1 MDKNYKRMIGPMSML
16 LCSVTTIIGSGWLFS
31 GYFSSK
37 IAGPAAIVSWVLGA
51 FLVLIVAF
59 TFAEL
64 STMLAVPGGSSHFP
78 HITHGTLVS
87 IVLGWISWLSVAV
100 IAPIEVQ
107 AVLQYASFIPSFS
120 GLISETGG
128 ESGAL
133 SHLGYF
139 VATLLMI
146 FFSVMNIYSLRWV
159 LRLNNAI
166 AIWKLVIPVIAAL
179 ALIIYGFKSS
189 NFTSHGFFAA
199 GWRGVFQA
207 ISAGGIVFAYN
218 GFKTVVEM
226 AGEASNPRRTIPVAL
241 IGSIIACML
250 VYILLQVAFLG
261 AVPADALANGWTQL
275 TFSGAKSPLITLLLG
290 IGSVFILALLYI
302 DTMVAPMGAGLI
314 YVTSGARIL
323 QAMGHNKQMPMF
335 TEMMNKQGIPVY
347 AILVNFVLGMLF
359 FLPFPGWQKMM
370 EFISSLMAFSYAL
383 GPICLLVLRY
393 QLPKQQ
399 RGFKIPLVHLWSFLA
414 FFICTLMSY
423 WTGWEVISKL
433 DIFLLLCLGFYI
445 GYRIVS
451 PRAREIQLDFKP
463 SIWIWFYFA
472 GIALIS
478 YLGGFGGGK
487 NILPFG
493 VDFMVI
499 AILSAVT
506 LFLAVKFRVDDQI
519 VQKKFAHIA
528 QQYNKPEN
536 LPEIE
541 EDPNFIKEITSTI

>member
-51 FLVLIVAF
+51 ILVLIVAF

-107 AVLQYASFIPSFS
+107 AVLQYASFIPAFS
-120 GLISETGG
+120 GLIAETGG

-159 LRLNNAI
+159 LRLNNAV

-179 ALIIYGFKSS
+179 TLIIYGFKAE
-189 NFTSHGFFAA
+189 NFTSHGFLAA

-241 IGSIIACML
+241 IGSIVACML

-261 AVPADALANGWTQL
+261 AVPSEALANGWTQL

-290 IGSVFILALLYI
+290 IGSVFVLAMLYV

-335 TEMMNKQGIPVY
+335 TELMNKQGIPVY
-347 AILVNFVLGMLF
+347 AIMVNFVLGMLF

-393 QLPKQQ
+393 QLPKQA
-399 RGFKIPLVHLWSFLA
+399 RGFKLPFVHVWSFFA

-433 DIFLLLCLGFYI
+433 DIFLLMCLGFYV
-445 GYRIVS
+445 GYRLVS
-451 PRAREIQLDFKP
+451 PRAREIKLDFKP
-463 SIWIWFYFA
+463 SIWLWFYFA
-472 GIALIS
+472 GIAVIS

-487 NILPFG
+487 NVLPFG
-493 VDFMVI
+493 VDFVVI
-499 AILSAVT
+499 GILSFIT
-506 LFLAVKFRVDDQI
+506 LFLAVKYRVDDRI

-528 QQYNKPEN
+528 EQYGKEEN

-541 EDPNFIKEITSTI
+541 EDPNFIKEITTTI